1 MPMVCMLSVVLNSGL
16 QTQKLSPGAGT
27 GEDLL
32 ASRLAVEVFARV
44 LREGGS
50 GKNSKTKGSARFQHR
65 PDESSDIFRPY
76 PGRDTLRKLVLGF
89 LSCYGW
95 SEMQKRQLF
104 RTSEI
109 IKGHELGQRC
119 AILR

>member
-50 GKNSKTKGSARFQHR
+50 GKNKAVAAVKVHIFIGAMR
-65 PDESSDIFRPY
+65 P
-76 PGRDTLRKLVLGF
+76 RK
-89 LSCYGW
+89 
-95 SEMQKRQLF
+95 
-104 RTSEI
+104 
-109 IKGHELGQRC
+109 
-119 AILR
+119 